1 MDSVSPDFP
10 EWDNSGVML
19 GCIWNC
25 VNGGAEGDGVE
36 WCIVNGC
43 GWGDTFT
50 EGCTDCYGEFGDCM
64 QVNCDECNDL
74 DGWDESC
81 AC

>member
-1 MDSVSPDFP
+1 
-10 EWDNSGVML
+10 ML

-36 WCIVNGC
+36 WCIANGC

-50 EGCTDCYGEFGDCM
+50 EGTGCYGEFGDCCRSIVM
-64 QVNCDECNDL
+64 SVMI
-74 DGWDESC
+74 
-81 AC
+81 